1 LSITVDFLLELN
13 AEVTYLLQNTLN
25 YTLLVQSADTLL
37 ILHPWRAVMTD
48 LRHDLKVIDFTVIDN
63 GHNMT
68 ELSGIVEN
76 ASDILFHYVEVQ
88 FNAYDDEGYQV
99 DSVVT
104 SVNNLEPGGK
114 WKFLT
119 PVSMRAT
126 DVKLIR
132 IIADDGE
139 KESSFIYR

>member
-1 LSITVDFLLELN
+1 LELN
-13 AEVTYLLQNTLN
+13 AKVAYLPINFQA
-25 YTLLVQSADTLL
+25 YTLLVHSGHGQHPSR
-37 ILHPWRAVMTD
+37 ILHMRRLPMTD
-48 LRHDLKVIDFTVIDN
+48 LRHDLKVTDFTVIDN

-76 ASDILFHYVEVQ
+76 GSDILFHYVEVQ
-88 FNAYDDEGYQV
+88 FNAYDNEGYQV
-99 DSVVT
+99 DSVVA

-119 PVSMRAT
+119 PVSMRAS

-139 KESSFIYR
+139 KESSAIYR